1 MLPQP
6 AASCGNRRDPGFER
20 QGSNAVACG
29 CTTRRGNAHRTDTA
43 ENREVLYPWHPWA
56 GCIVL
61 VHEVIEK
68 ADGVVLRCSRD
79 GGATGRWLELAAWM
93 FDRVACLPM
102 QLARRPCA
110 DFAALSRLSA
120 LLAETA
126 GCDGRISSSNTPV
139 LGSTGE
145 PCDQNPGDAHATPRP
160 PSCESS
166 QANPSARPIRF
177 IRPDRIRSADV
188 ANASRRDASG
198 SDRPHG
204 AASPRTRPRRSS
216 DPDGGG
222 R

>member
-1 MLPQP
+1 MENSGFIGRLAGRDCRPTDEAPQ
-6 AASCGNRRDPGFER
+6 ALGCRLRCAGARC
-20 QGSNAVACG
+20 

-61 VHEVIEK
+61 VQEVIEK

-79 GGATGRWLELAAWM
+79 SGATGRWLELPAWM

-102 QLARRPCA
+102 QLARRPCV

-126 GCDGRISSSNTPV
+126 GCDGRISSSNTP
-139 LGSTGE
+139 
-145 PCDQNPGDAHATPRP
+145 DQL
-160 PSCESS
+160 
-166 QANPSARPIRF
+166 
-177 IRPDRIRSADV
+177 RSADM
-188 ANASRRDASG
+188 ANAPRRNASG

-204 AASPRTRPRRSS
+204 AASPRTRPRPSS